1 MISIIITA
9 FKEPTIRKTIDSI
22 VNQNIVVK
30 HEIIVVSPDEET
42 KKIVHEYSKR
52 YPNLKYLKDP
62 GKGKS
67 YALNLVFKKIKSEI
81 FILTDGDVILGED
94 SINEIIKYFNDS
106 SVGVVAGRVLSSNQ
120 KDEMFGYWSHLLAD
134 AGAHNIRKELSSKNE
149 FLECSAYLFAFRNII
164 EEIPLNVA
172 EDAYI
177 PYLFWQKGY
186 KIKYSEN
193 AKVYVK
199 NPTNFKD
206 WMKQR
211 TRTSKAHENLN
222 KYVDTKFTPRVK
234 SFSNEIR
241 KGFFRAWKYPKNTKE
256 YYWTF
261 ILMFARLYMWSKVFL
276 DTKFLEKEYTD
287 AWERIESTKT

>member
-81 FILTDGDVILGED
+81 FILTDGDVILGEN
-94 SINEIIKYFNDS
+94 SINEIVKPFNDS

-276 DTKFLEKEYTD
+276 DTKFLEKDYTD